1 MSFQQIAVLKSF
13 TMSAI
18 AVLALWLKMNT
29 EKARVLWR
37 DRNAEQC
44 AFAC

>member
-1 MSFQQIAVLKSF
+1 LSFQQIAVLKSF
-13 TMSAI
+13 TLSAI
-18 AVLALWLKMNT
+18 EVLALWLKVNA
-29 EKARVLWR
+29 EQIRVLWL